1 MEKAMTSL
9 EKETDIINMIRN
21 LRVVKEALKIQ
32 MGSKLLGQLKKKC
45 YHVNMEEEEEKEQE
59 AIDSEQKYKAID

>member
-9 EKETDIINMIRN
+9 EEETDIINMMRN
-21 LRVVKEALKIQ
+21 LRVVQEALKIQ

-45 YHVNMEEEEEKEQE
+45 YHVNMEEEEIEQE
-59 AIDSEQKYKAID
+59 IIDREQKYKAIG